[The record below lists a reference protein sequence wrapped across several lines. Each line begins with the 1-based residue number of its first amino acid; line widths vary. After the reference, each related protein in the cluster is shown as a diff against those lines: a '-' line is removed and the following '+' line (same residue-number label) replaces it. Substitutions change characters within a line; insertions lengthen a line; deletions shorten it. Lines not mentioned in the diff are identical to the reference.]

1 METRN
6 HEELMMGYLYDEL
19 TTDEKEKFEERLSAN
34 LELMKE
40 LNELKAT
47 RSQISLKDKEL
58 VDPFMFSSG
67 GSGSVWMATKI
78 IGNGI
83 LKPAIGLAASISLL
97 LILGYATNLSIST
110 EYGYLSLSFG
120 KTEKVEIQ
128 DQYVTKVQ
136 FNKLLRQMD
145 ESNSQYSNQFTGFKS
160 NVDMQFASLSAQSN
174 KSGLQEVQK
183 LSSDN
188 ARHLSDLA
196 SRLQNDNLLF
206 LEKYIAQSNTNQQRL
221 IEGMLVD
228 FSDYLKDQR
237 EEDLRSIEYS
247 LQILQQNQEL
257 STQETNQVLASII
270 SKVNSQNN

>member
-19 TTDEKEKFEERLSAN
+19 TTDEKEIFEEELSAN
-34 LELMKE
+34 PDLMKE

-58 VDPFMFSSG
+58 VDPFMFSSN
-67 GSGSVWMATKI
+67 GSGSVWMAARI

-97 LILGYATNLSIST
+97 LLLGYATNLSVST
-110 EYGYLSLSFG
+110 ENGYLSLSFG
-120 KTEKVEIQ
+120 KNEKTEVQ
-128 DQYVTKVQ
+128 DQYITKVQ
-136 FNKLLRQMD
+136 FSELLRQMD
-145 ESNSQYSNQFTGFKS
+145 ESNNQYSNQFTGFKD

-174 KSGLQEVQK
+174 ISGLQEVQK